1 MSGQKNAYFANSP
14 NTSHRPRFALASI
27 RKATPRPAFDGEL
40 RKAIKAKNSGSCEKG
55 SVVLGWSVQRVVS
68 ARCFYWWYQA
78 ETDFDQS
85 ESVLWH
91 LRVAE
96 GDHLSER
103 SEGGKLPQHKT
114 RALAVLRK
122 LKTLFGGASGGMQG
136 GRSVDIVNTTGNQE
150 QVAALP
156 RRQRLIS
163 VSFRPATAS
172 PMAAQTRKAEFGIRK
187 LAGRSPITGPTLPRA
202 AQASQ
207 TPVRRRVSRPQG
219 RKIKESSASRRRKQK
234 REQTFRPAPA

>member
-1 MSGQKNAYFANSP
+1 MVKEDFSTAQIISGIWLKRTFIQ
-14 NTSHRPRFALASI
+14 
-27 RKATPRPAFDGEL
+27 GE
-40 RKAIKAKNSGSCEKG
+40 RG
-55 SVVLGWSVQRVVS
+55 
-68 ARCFYWWYQA
+68 
-78 ETDFDQS
+78 
-85 ESVLWH
+85 LWH

-114 RALAVLRK
+114 RALATLGK
-122 LKTLFGGASGGMQG
+122 LKILLGGVPGGMQG

-207 TPVRRRVSRPQG
+207 TPVRRRASRPPG
-219 RKIKESSASRRRKQK
+219 RKKSKYKPTPVGRNACRIGRAARRAGVPNAGQ
-234 REQTFRPAPA
+234 A